1 MTHFLTAW
9 RLLAMTFLSLG
20 RNWPVVLRAAFVPL
34 ILPVLVLA
42 AFSWW
47 AYTSGYALR
56 YLPAHVGGGGQ
67 VPVLPLLLIALAAFG
82 TLPVAVAWH
91 RFDLLGERPRALFPR
106 VGFGRSPGYLGRSIL
121 IALVTLLIVLVLL
134 LPLVLLGSNRDQG
147 LRIEFGAL
155 PEPLTPFNFVAST
168 VLLALVAGL
177 VLRWSLI
184 LPGGAV
190 GRNLSLREARHAAS
204 LIGFPVYLI
213 LGLFL
218 HLAPIGLDFL
228 FAELSAGLGA
238 ILILPLLVLFWFMFG
253 IALLTTLYA
262 HCVEGRPLG

>member
-9 RLLAMTFLSLG
+9 RILAMTFLSLG

-34 ILPVLVLA
+34 ILPLA
-42 AFSWW
+42 ALAGFSWW
-47 AYTSGYALR
+47 AYTSGYAVR
-56 YLPAHVGGGGQ
+56 YLPRHVGGGAEL
-67 VPVLPLLLIALAAFG
+67 PVFAIAMIMIAAVG
-82 TLPVAVAWH
+82 TLAVAVTWH
-91 RFDLLGERPRALFPR
+91 RFDLLGERPRALDPR
-106 VGFGRSPGYLGRSIL
+106 PGLSWTLGYLVRTLL
-121 IALVTLLIVLVLL
+121 IALVTLLTALILL
-134 LPLVLLGSNRDQG
+134 LPLVILGSSRDQG